1 MTLSNRITD
10 IAEDMKA
17 VRRELHQNPGT
28 AYEEFFASDM
38 VAAKLAEW
46 EIPFERGWAGTG
58 IVATI
63 EGKNPGNKSIGIRAD
78 MDSLDI
84 VEESGQ
90 AWTSK
95 IPGKMHACGHDG
107 HTSVLLGTAK
117 YLAETRN
124 FSGTVK
130 LFFQP
135 AEEGGGGAI
144 KMIDEGLFEKHPVD
158 QVFALHNWPY
168 KEKGKFATR
177 SGPIMGSSDKAYI
190 TIKGKGG
197 HAAIPHLNID
207 PIPVGAEIVM
217 ALQTIVS
224 RVINPMENA
233 VVTVSNFN
241 AGTGAE
247 NITPSEA
254 TLTLS
259 IRAFKHEVRDILENH
274 ICRIAEGI
282 AKSHGATV
290 DINYIRSYDPTIN
303 TDNETALAILVA
315 RDLFG
320 AENVDENVE
329 PTLGAEDFGA
339 MLKEKPGCYVWLGQG
354 TGNAS
359 SPHDQGLHHPKYDFN
374 DGILPLGIE
383 YFVRLTEK
391 ALS

>member
-1 MTLSNRITD
+1 MTISNRIPE
-10 IAEDMKA
+10 IAEEMKV

-28 AYEEFFASDM
+28 SYEEFFASDM
-38 VAAKLAEW
+38 VASKLTEW
-46 EIPFERGWAGTG
+46 GIPFERNWAQTG

-63 EGKNPGNKSIGIRAD
+63 EGKNPGTKSIGIRAD

-84 VEESGQ
+84 IEESGQ
-90 AWTSK
+90 AWASK

-117 YLAETRN
+117 YLNETRN
-124 FSGTVK
+124 FSGKVK

-144 KMIDEGLFEKHPVD
+144 KMIEEGLFNKHPVD
-158 QVFALHNWPY
+158 HVFALHNWPY
-168 KEKGKFATR
+168 HPKGKFGTR
-177 SGPIMGSSDKAYI
+177 SGPIMGSSDRAYI

-217 ALQTIVS
+217 AMQTIVS
-224 RVINPMENA
+224 RNINPLEAA
-233 VVTVSNFN
+233 VVSVSNFN

-247 NITPSEA
+247 NIIPSEA
-254 TLTLS
+254 KLTLS
-259 IRAFKHEVRDILENH
+259 IRAFKHEVRDLLEKR
-274 ICRIAEGI
+274 IREIAEGI
-282 AKSHGATV
+282 AQTHGASV
-290 DINYIRSYDPTIN
+290 EIKYERGYDPTIN
-303 TDNETALAILVA
+303 SESETALTINVA
-315 RDLFG
+315 REIFG

-354 TGNAS
+354 TGNKN

-374 DGILPLGIE
+374 DDILPLGIE
-383 YFVRLTEK
+383 YFAKLTET
-391 ALS
+391 ALK